1 VLATWHENSGGAGW
15 QPLTVMLATDQAV
28 VVVPMQNSAVLESA
42 RRRIISLDILRGL
55 VIVIMV
61 LDHVRDFLHISA
73 YDFDALDPQRTTA
86 LLYTTR
92 WVTHFCAPTFVFLAG
107 VSAWLQHA
115 RGKSRRELSLFLL
128 QRGLWLVVLEVTVLG
143 FGWSFSLPFM
153 LFLQVIWAIGWSLAA
168 LAALVW
174 LPRLGVLAIGATIIV
189 GHNLLDPI
197 APAQLGSFA
206 DLWTAVHAPGL
217 LLFRGVPYALDLYPL
232 LPWFGVLAF
241 GYGLGQ
247 VFLAPPATRD
257 RLLVS
262 LGLAMIAAFLVLR
275 FLNAYGN
282 PQPWSP
288 QADLGKSV
296 MAFLN
301 VQKYPPSLMYIC
313 ATLGPV
319 LTLVPLIERWR
330 GMWARVFLTF
340 GSVPLFFYVIHVYVA
355 HALSIGLRVA
365 THQSLAGQ
373 FDQLRTLVLHPQAF
387 HGSGFSLPVVYV
399 AWIAILAVLYPL
411 CRWFAGVK
419 ERRRDWWL
427 SYL

>member
-1 VLATWHENSGGAGW
+1 MASPRGSTAVDGAGR
-15 QPLTVMLATDQAV
+15 Q
-28 VVVPMQNSAVLESA
+28 
-42 RRRIISLDILRGL
+42 RIQSIDILRGV
-55 VIVIMV
+55 VIALMV

-86 LLYTTR
+86 LLYATR
-92 WVTHFCAPTFVFLAG
+92 WVTHFCAPTFLFLAG
-107 VSAWLQHA
+107 VSAWLQRA

-153 LFLQVIWAIGWSLAA
+153 LFLQVIWAIGWSMAA
-168 LAALVW
+168 LAGLVW
-174 LPRLGVLAIGATIIV
+174 LSRRGGLGIRAALIV
-189 GHNLLDPI
+189 GPNLLGPI
-197 APAQLGSFA
+197 ASAQLGSFA
-206 DLWTAVHAPGL
+206 DLWTVVHAPGL
-217 LLFRGVPYALDLYPL
+217 LLFRGVPYALDLYSL
-232 LPWFGVLAF
+232 LPWFGVMAF

-247 VFLAPPATRD
+247 WFQAAPATRD
-257 RLLVS
+257 GLLVS
-262 LGLAMIAAFLVLR
+262 LGLAMIGAFLVLR
-275 FLNAYGN
+275 FINAYGD
-282 PQPWSP
+282 PQPWAP
-288 QADLGKSV
+288 QEDLRKSV

-301 VQKYPPSLMYIC
+301 VQKYPPSLMFIC

-319 LTLVPLIERWR
+319 LTLMPLIERWR
-330 GMWARVFLTF
+330 GTWARVFLTF

-365 THQSLAGQ
+365 THQSFAGQ
-373 FDQLRTLVLHPQAF
+373 FDELRTLVLHPKALQ
-387 HGSGFSLPVVYV
+387 GSGFSLPVVYV

-419 ERRRDWWL
+419 ERRRSWWL